1 MAGDTGDHTIQGP
14 RSGEPE
20 ARSAGDLPADDLP
33 ADAAYQA
40 DRRDPG
46 EERAAAQVADEAT
59 FARYG
64 AELADGVDGVLAGWV
79 ERCVVTV
86 LEAQGVE
93 APADVRAEAR
103 AAGERARSDVVPRL
117 RALLAAD
124 PDEQATG
131 PLALL
136 REAVRYPTEVL
147 AAAGATPV
155 DRDEFAVR
163 AFPGDLFA
171 LSPAAFADVDERLHE
186 PGIRWG
192 AAKAYVHLARR
203 RRPPTG

>member
-1 MAGDTGDHTIQGP
+1 MAGDEGDATIQGP
-14 RSGEPE
+14 RSGEPG
-20 ARSAGDLPADDLP
+20 A
-33 ADAAYQA
+33 
-40 DRRDPG
+40 
-46 EERAAAQVADEAT
+46 RAALIADEAT
-59 FARYG
+59 LAGYG
-64 AELADGVDGVLAGWV
+64 AELAEGIDGALVGWV
-79 ERCVVTV
+79 ERCVISV
-86 LEAQGVE
+86 LAAQGIE
-93 APADVRAEAR
+93 ASPEVRSEAR
-103 AAGERARSDVVPRL
+103 AAGARARADVVPRL
-117 RALLAAD
+117 RVLLGAD

-147 AAAGATPV
+147 ATAGAVPV

-163 AFPGDLFA
+163 AFPGDVYG
-171 LSPAAFADVDERLHE
+171 LSPAAFAEVDERLHE